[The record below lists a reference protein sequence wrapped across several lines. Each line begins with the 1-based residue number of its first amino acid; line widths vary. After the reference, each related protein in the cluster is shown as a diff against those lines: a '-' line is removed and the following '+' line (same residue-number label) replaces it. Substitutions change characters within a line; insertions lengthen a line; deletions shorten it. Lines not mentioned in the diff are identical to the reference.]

1 VAKPLVI
8 VESPAKARTIA
19 GFLGNDF
26 NVESSVGH
34 IRDLPSKGLNIDVD
48 HHFTPTYEVHASKK
62 DVIRRL
68 KALLKDADELYLAT
82 DEDREGEAISWHLLQ
97 VLQPKVPVKRMVFH
111 EITRAAIDHAVTNW
125 RDIDE
130 GLVDAQETRRIVD
143 RLFGYPVSEVLW
155 RKVNAGLSA
164 GRVQSPAVRLVV
176 ERERER
182 IAFRSADY
190 WGLDATFAA
199 DPRFTATLVEVDARR
214 VATGKDFDDGGHLTR
229 DVTVL
234 DEAAAAGLK
243 DALGASAFAVRS
255 VAERPFSSKPKAPFM
270 TSTLQQE
277 GGRKLRM
284 TSAQVMRVA
293 QDLYQNGY
301 ITYMR
306 TDSTT
311 LSETALNAARSQ
323 VRSLY
328 GADYVPERPRT
339 YDRKVKNAQEAH
351 EAIRPAGETFRTP
364 ESLSRELRA
373 DQLRLYDLIWKRTVA
388 SQMVDARGQSV
399 SVRIGATASDGRDAL
414 FGASGRSITFPGYLR
429 AYVEGT
435 DDPDAA
441 LDDRE
446 ALLPVLT
453 VGQALPSPELEARGH
468 STSPPARY
476 TEASLVKRLEELG
489 IGRPSTY
496 ASIMAVIQDRGYV
509 WKKGTALVPTW
520 TAFAVIGLLEEH
532 FGDVVDYAF
541 TARMEDE
548 LDGIAGGTV
557 QREPWLNRFWFGDEA
572 GEPTAELTDVSPGS
586 PGLKVLV
593 EQGKD
598 EIDPAEV
605 NVVMRFVAP
614 DGEEIVV
621 KPGKFGPYLKK
632 GEQSA
637 SIPDDLPPDE
647 LDVFKAMELLDAPS
661 GDRVLGTDA
670 ETGLDI
676 TVKAGRFGPYV
687 QLGEMPE
694 GTGKAGKV
702 KPEDKPKTASLFK
715 TMTVERVT
723 LDDALQLLSLPRV
736 VGVDPADAAAQ
747 GAQPGADP
755 EPILAMNGRYGPYL
769 KKGSET
775 RSLENEEQIFEVTL
789 ERALAILA
797 EPKRRRGQ
805 SAAAPLRELGVDPVS
820 EKAMVL
826 KDGRFGPYVTDGETN
841 ASLRKGDEVETITDE
856 RASELLQIRRD
867 AGPPTKKKAARKKA
881 PAKKKAAAKKVG
893 GAKKTGAA
901 KTAATRKKKEKK
913 AAAKKSASA
922 LPPVD
927 EAPATEDDAPF

>member
-1 VAKPLVI
+1 MPKPLVI

-19 GFLGNDF
+19 GFLGDDYH
-26 NVESSVGH
+26 VESSVGH

-48 HHFTPTYEVHASKK
+48 HHFTPTYEVNASKK
-62 DVIRRL
+62 DVIKRL
-68 KALLKDADELYLAT
+68 KGLLKDADELYLAT

-97 VLQPKVPVKRMVFH
+97 VLKPTVPVKRMVFH
-111 EITRAAIDHAVTNW
+111 EITRTAIEHAVDNW

-182 IAFRSADY
+182 IAFRNAEY
-190 WGLDATFAA
+190 WDIDAAFGT
-199 DPRFTATLVEVDARR
+199 DPAFSATLVAVDGTK
-214 VATGKDFDDGGHLTR
+214 VATGRDFDDTGALVR
-229 DVTVL
+229 DATVL
-234 DEAAAAGLK
+234 DETSVTALAGGLSAA
-243 DALGASAFAVRS
+243 DFAVRT
-255 VAERPFSSKPKAPFM
+255 VEQKPFSSKPKAPFM

-284 TSAQVMRVA
+284 SSAQVMRVA

-311 LSETALNAARSQ
+311 LSETALSAARSQ
-323 VRSLY
+323 ARQLY
-328 GADYVPERPRT
+328 GADYVPEKPRT

-351 EAIRPAGETFRTP
+351 EAVRPAGETFRTP
-364 ESLSRELRA
+364 DSLRGELRT
-373 DQLRLYDLIWKRTVA
+373 DQLRLYELIWKRTVA

-399 SVRIGATASDGRDAL
+399 SVRLGATAADGRDAE
-414 FGASGRSITFPGYLR
+414 FAASGRSITFPGYLR
-429 AYVEGT
+429 AYVEGS
-435 DDPDAA
+435 DDPDGA

-446 ALLPVLT
+446 SLLPVLT
-453 VGQALPSPELEARGH
+453 EGQALPRPTLEPKGH

-496 ASIMAVIQDRGYV
+496 ASIMTTIQDRGYV
-509 WKKGTALVPTW
+509 WRKGTALVPTW
-520 TAFAVIGLLEEH
+520 TAFAVIRLLEEH
-532 FGDVVDYAF
+532 FSDVVDYAF

-548 LDGIAGGTV
+548 LDGIAHGNLD
-557 QREPWLNRFWFGDEA
+557 REPWLNKFWFGDEA
-572 GEPTAELTDVSPGS
+572 GEPTAELADVTPGS
-586 PGLKVLV
+586 PGLKALV
-593 EQGKD
+593 DQGKED
-598 EIDPAEV
+598 IDPAEI
-605 NVVMRFVAP
+605 NVVGRFVTP

-621 KPGKFGPYLKK
+621 KPGKFGPYLKR
-632 GEQSA
+632 GEDSA
-637 SIPDDLPPDE
+637 SIPDDLAPDE
-647 LDVFKAMELLDAPS
+647 LDVFKAIELLDA
-661 GDRVLGTDA
+661 GNGERVLGTDPDS
-670 ETGLDI
+670 GLDI
-676 TVKAGRFGPYV
+676 TARAGRFGPYV
-687 QLGEMPE
+687 QLGEMPD
-694 GTGKAGKV
+694 TKGKV

-715 TMTVERVT
+715 TMTLERLT

-736 VGVDPADAAAQ
+736 VGADPAD
-747 GAQPGADP
+747 GA
-755 EPILAMNGRYGPYL
+755 EILAMNGRYGPYL
-769 KKGSET
+769 KKDFVDDEGKAKSET
-775 RSLENEEQIFEVTL
+775 RSLETEEQIFDVTL
-789 ERALAILA
+789 ERALAIMA

-805 SAAAPLRELGVDPVS
+805 SAAAPLRELGTDPVS
-820 EKAMVL
+820 DKPMVL

-867 AGPPTKKKAARKKA
+867 AGPSKKKAAKKKA
-881 PAKKKAAAKKVG
+881 PAKKKSTAKKG
-893 GAKKTGAA
+893 TS
-901 KTAATRKKKEKK
+901 KKKSTSKK
-913 AAAKKSASA
+913 QAAAKKSTSKKQ
-922 LPPVD
+922 
-927 EAPATEDDAPF
+927 APAKKEAAAEQAPGELPDDDAPF

>member
-1 VAKPLVI
+1 VPKPLVI

-19 GFLGNDF
+19 GFLGDDF
-26 NVESSVGH
+26 HVESSVGH
-34 IRDLPSKGLNIDVD
+34 IRDLPSKGLSIDVD

-68 KALLKDADELYLAT
+68 KTLLADADELYLAT

-97 VLQPKVPVKRMVFH
+97 VLKPKVPVKRMVFH
-111 EITRAAIDHAVTNW
+111 EITRSAIEHAVDNW
-125 RDIDE
+125 RQIDE

-143 RLFGYPVSEVLW
+143 RLYGYPVSEVLW

-182 IAFRSADY
+182 IAFNAADY
-190 WGLDATFAA
+190 WDLDAAFPT
-199 DPRFTATLVEVDARR
+199 DPAFSATLVGVDGKR
-214 VATGKDFDDGGHLTR
+214 VASGRDFDDSGALIR
-229 DVTVL
+229 DVVVL
-234 DEAAAAGLK
+234 DEHTARGL
-243 DALGASAFAVRS
+243 ASALDGAAWAVRT
-255 VAERPFSSKPKAPFM
+255 VEEKPFSSKPKPPFM

-323 VRSLY
+323 ARELY
-328 GADYVPERPRT
+328 GADYVPAQPRT

-351 EAIRPAGETFRTP
+351 EAIRPAGESFRTP
-364 ESLSRELRA
+364 ESLSGELRA
-373 DQLRLYDLIWKRTVA
+373 DQLRLYELIWKRTVA

-399 SVRIGATASDGRDAL
+399 SVRIGATASDGRDAEL
-414 FGASGRSITFPGYLR
+414 AASGRSITFPGYLR

-446 ALLPVLT
+446 TLLPVLT
-453 VGQALPSPELEARGH
+453 VGQSLPSPELEPKGH
-468 STSPPARY
+468 TTSPPARF

-496 ASIMAVIQDRGYV
+496 ASIMQTIQDRGYV

-520 TAFAVIGLLEEH
+520 TAFAVINLLEQH
-532 FGDVVDYAF
+532 FGDLVDYAF

-548 LDGIAGGTV
+548 LDGIASGTIS
-557 QREPWLNRFWFGDEA
+557 REPWLNRFWFGDPA
-572 GEPTAELTDVSPGS
+572 GEQTAELADVNPGS
-586 PGLKVLV
+586 PGLKLLV
-593 EQGKD
+593 EQGKED
-598 EIDPAEV
+598 IDPAEI
-605 NVVMRFVAP
+605 NVVGRFVTP
-614 DGEEIVV
+614 DGEEILV
-621 KPGKFGPYLKK
+621 KPGKFGPYIKK
-632 GEQSA
+632 GDESA
-637 SIPDDLPPDE
+637 SIPDDLAPDE
-647 LDVFKAMELLDAPS
+647 LDVFKAIELLSAGN
-661 GDRVLGTDA
+661 GDRVLGTDP
-670 ETGLDI
+670 ESGLD
-676 TVKAGRFGPYV
+676 VVAKAGRFGPYV
-687 QLGEMPE
+687 QVGEMPE
-694 GTGKAGKV
+694 GKGKV

-715 TMTVERVT
+715 TMTVERIT

-736 VGVDPADAAAQ
+736 VGQDPAD
-747 GAQPGADP
+747 GND
-755 EPILAMNGRYGPYL
+755 ILAMNGRYGPYL
-769 KKGSET
+769 KKDFVDENGAAKSET
-775 RSLENEEQIFEVTL
+775 RSLENEEQIFTVEL
-789 ERALAILA
+789 PRALEILA
-797 EPKRRRGQ
+797 TPKQRRGQ
-805 SAAAPLRELGVDPVS
+805 TTAAPLRELGVDPVS
-820 EKAMVL
+820 EKPMVL

-867 AGPPTKKKAARKKA
+867 AGPSKKKKAAKKKAPAKKKTAAKKA
-881 PAKKKAAAKKVG
+881 PAKKKAAAKKAP
-893 GAKKTGAA
+893 AK
-901 KTAATRKKKEKK
+901 R
-913 AAAKKSASA
+913 AAAKKVAPPIPASEQ
-922 LPPVD
+922 PSPED
-927 EAPATEDDAPF
+927 EAPF

>member
-1 VAKPLVI
+1 VPKPLVI

-19 GFLGNDF
+19 GFLGDDF
-26 NVESSVGH
+26 HVESSVGH
-34 IRDLPSKGLNIDVD
+34 IRDLLSKGLSVDVD

-68 KALLKDADELYLAT
+68 KALLADADELYLAT

-97 VLQPKVPVKRMVFH
+97 VLKPKVPVKRMVFH
-111 EITRAAIDHAVTNW
+111 EITRSAIEHAVENW
-125 RDIDE
+125 REIDE

-143 RLFGYPVSEVLW
+143 RLYGYPVSEVLW

-182 IAFRSADY
+182 IAFNSADY
-190 WGLDATFAA
+190 WDLDAVFPT
-199 DPRFTATLVEVDARR
+199 DPAFSATLVAVDGTR
-214 VATGKDFDDGGHLTR
+214 VASGRDFDDTGALTR
-229 DVTVL
+229 DVVVL
-234 DEAAAAGLK
+234 DEPTVRGL
-243 DALGASAFAVRS
+243 ASALDGSTWAVRS
-255 VAERPFSSKPKAPFM
+255 VEEKPFSSKPKPPFM

-284 TSAQVMRVA
+284 SSAQVMRVA

-323 VRSLY
+323 ARELY
-328 GADYVPERPRT
+328 GADYVPAQPRT

-351 EAIRPAGETFRTP
+351 EAIRPAGESFRTP
-364 ESLSRELRA
+364 ESLRGELRT
-373 DQLRLYDLIWKRTVA
+373 DQLRLYELIWKRTVA

-399 SVRIGATASDGRDAL
+399 SVRIGATASDGRDAEL
-414 FGASGRSITFPGYLR
+414 AASGRSITFPGYLR

-446 ALLPVLT
+446 TLLPVLA
-453 VGQALPSPELEARGH
+453 VGQSLPTPELEAKGH
-468 STSPPARY
+468 TTSPPARF

-496 ASIMAVIQDRGYV
+496 ASIMQTIQDRGYV

-520 TAFAVIGLLEEH
+520 TAFAVISLLEQH
-532 FGDVVDYAF
+532 FGELVDYAF

-548 LDGIAGGTV
+548 LDGIAHGTIS
-557 QREPWLNRFWFGDEA
+557 REPWLNRFWFGDA
-572 GEPTAELTDVSPGS
+572 GGESPAELAGTDPGS
-586 PGLKVLV
+586 PGLKALV
-593 EQGKD
+593 DLGK
-598 EIDPAEV
+598 EVIDPAEI
-605 NVVMRFVAP
+605 NVVMRFLAP
-614 DGEEIVV
+614 DGEEILV

-632 GEQSA
+632 GEETA
-637 SIPDDLPPDE
+637 SIPDDLAPDE
-647 LDVFKAMELLDAPS
+647 LDVFKAMELLAAGN
-661 GDRVLGTDA
+661 GDRVLGKDP
-670 ETGLDI
+670 ETGLDVI
-676 TVKAGRFGPYV
+676 AKAGRFGPYV
-687 QLGEMPE
+687 QVGEMPE
-694 GTGKAGKV
+694 GKGKI

-715 TMTVERVT
+715 TMTVERIT

-736 VGVDPADAAAQ
+736 VGVDPSD
-747 GAQPGADP
+747 GN
-755 EPILAMNGRYGPYL
+755 EILAMNGRYGPYL
-769 KKGSET
+769 KKDFVDENGAAKSET
-775 RSLENEEQIFEVTL
+775 RSLENEEQIFTVEL
-789 ERALAILA
+789 PRALEILA
-797 EPKRRRGQ
+797 QPKQRRGQ
-805 SAAAPLRELGVDPVS
+805 TTAPPLRELGVDPVS
-820 EKAMVL
+820 GKAMVL

-867 AGPPTKKKAARKKA
+867 AGPSKKKAAKKKA
-881 PAKKKAAAKKVG
+881 PAKKKAAAKKSP
-893 GAKKTGAA
+893 AK
-901 KTAATRKKKEKK
+901 KK
-913 AAAKKSASA
+913 AAAKK
-922 LPPVD
+922 
-927 EAPATEDDAPF
+927 APAKKAPAKKRAAAPAEAVTADPVEDDDAPF